1 MVLADILLSD
11 TGDIAFNGDL
21 IIVEGLNLVYQN
33 MLRFLRS
40 EAEDVPT
47 DPSMAFGIRDYLGLP
62 NTKASAEII
71 RSDFLDKI
79 SFLDAFSEHIID
91 VDVYPTDIKDLKM
104 EITIEEQDNK
114 GESLVIA
121 GNILMNNG
129 FIQNIPDKFNSD
141 IYDTS
146 STVTII
152 ETVTITERDNKI
164 RVKYNP
170 DISSVLVFNST
181 DAVTVNEEDIVTN
194 LQTISG
200 TIVMAQEGI
209 DYPSG
214 TLVPQEFLSISL
226 DDEIPILKDEKI
238 ILSSFSV
245 SGVTLTK
252 TGLDPS
258 PYEYIEDSIDGFDL
272 TFGDTHEALGYVIDY
287 EDIIIR
293 ATGIVETERELPPP
307 EYLAFSFA
315 TENVVHDI
323 ILERYLNPGT
333 YIIQYRTSP
342 LL

>member
-129 FIQNIPDKFNSD
+129 FIQNIPHKFNSD

-226 DDEIPILKDEKI
+226 DDEIPILKD
-238 ILSSFSV
+238 
-245 SGVTLTK
+245 
-252 TGLDPS
+252 
-258 PYEYIEDSIDGFDL
+258 
-272 TFGDTHEALGYVIDY
+272 
-287 EDIIIR
+287 
-293 ATGIVETERELPPP
+293 
-307 EYLAFSFA
+307 
-315 TENVVHDI
+315 
-323 ILERYLNPGT
+323 
-333 YIIQYRTSP
+333 
-342 LL
+342 